1 MQSSQRRIATE
12 TQRHR
17 GSVVSGQ
24 KNLGVSVS
32 LWLIRLCVLC
42 LLCVVVAGC
51 RQDMHDQPK
60 YVPLR
65 QSAFFNDAR
74 SARPVVEGT
83 VARGQLH
90 DDELLYTGKVKGE
103 DATMFPMRV
112 DAVLMAR
119 GQQRYNIYCA
129 PCHGRTG
136 QGDGMVVRRGYR
148 RPPSIHQD
156 RLRHAPAGHFF
167 DVMTNGFGAM
177 PDYAAQITA
186 EDRWAIVAYIRA
198 LQLSEHAELADVP
211 AADRSRI
218 Q

>member
-24 KNLGVSVS
+24 RNLRVS
-32 LWLIRLCVLC
+32 VLC

-90 DDELLYTGKVKGE
+90 EDELLYTGKINGQ
-103 DATMFPMRV
+103 DATLFPMRV
-112 DAVLMAR
+112 DAQTLAR
-119 GQQRYNIYCA
+119 GR
-129 PCHGRTG
+129 
-136 QGDGMVVRRGYR
+136 
-148 RPPSIHQD
+148 
-156 RLRHAPAGHFF
+156 
-167 DVMTNGFGAM
+167 
-177 PDYAAQITA
+177 
-186 EDRWAIVAYIRA
+186 E
-198 LQLSEHAELADVP
+198 
-211 AADRSRI
+211 
-218 Q
+218 